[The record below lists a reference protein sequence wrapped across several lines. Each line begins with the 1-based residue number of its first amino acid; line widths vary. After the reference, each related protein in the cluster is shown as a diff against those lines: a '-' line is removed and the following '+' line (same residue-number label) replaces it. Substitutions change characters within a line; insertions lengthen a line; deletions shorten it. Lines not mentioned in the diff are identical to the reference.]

1 MFKITRQFFWFNQ
14 LKKDFLVDFSYKIT
28 FFGQF
33 FGIFLTAAS
42 FFFIS
47 EIFINTKSDHLEAFN
62 YDYFIFA
69 TIGIAIL
76 DIVIT
81 IMRSLTQ
88 SLREAQ
94 SFGYVEILLI
104 SKIKPGYIFLCVAI
118 YPFLKGVIKFI
129 LYLFLIQTLSNNS
142 FLFSSIMISFFLFL
156 VMLIPFL
163 ALSYLSVSFVLY
175 FKQSDPIN
183 LFINILISVFSGII
197 YPVTVLPVFMQNIS
211 NYIPLTNQLNS
222 VRQVLINNSLDEYIY
237 SNLFFIHLFSSILF
251 LLLCIHIFNIS
262 IYAVKKKGTIGTY

>member
-1 MFKITRQFFWFNQ
+1 MFKLSRRFFWFNQ
-14 LKKDFLVDFSYKIT
+14 LKKDFLVDYSYKIT

-42 FFFIS
+42 FYFIS

-94 SFGYVEILLI
+94 SFGYVEFLFI
-104 SKIKPGYIFLCVAI
+104 SKIKPGYIFLCAAI
-118 YPFLKGVIKFI
+118 YPFLKGIIKFI
-129 LYLFLIQTLSNNS
+129 LYVLLIQILSDHS
-142 FLFSSIMISFFLFL
+142 FLFSSIIISFFLFL

-183 LFINILISVFSGII
+183 FFINIIISVFSGII

-211 NYIPLTNQLNS
+211 NFIPLTNQLNS
-222 VRQVLINNSLDEYIY
+222 ARQVLINNSFDQYIY
-237 SNLFFIHLFSSILF
+237 STLFFIHLSFSILF
-251 LLLCIHIFNIS
+251 LLLCIHIFKIS
-262 IYAVKKKGTIGTY
+262 IYAVKRKGTIGTY

>member
-1 MFKITRQFFWFNQ
+1 MFKLNRSFFWFSQ
-14 LKKDFLVDFSYKIT
+14 LKKDFLVDYSYKIT
-28 FFGQF
+28 FFSQF

-47 EIFINTKSDHLEAFN
+47 EIFVNTKSDHLKAFN

-94 SFGYVEILLI
+94 SFGYVEILFI
-104 SKIKPGYIFLCVAI
+104 SKIKPGYIFLCAAI

-129 LYLFLIQTLSNNS
+129 LYLLLIQTLSNHS

-183 LFINILISVFSGII
+183 FFINIILSVFSGII
-197 YPVTVLPVFMQNIS
+197 YPVTVLPLFMQNIA
-211 NYIPLTNQLNS
+211 NYIPLTKQLNS
-222 VRQVLINNSLDEYIY
+222 TRQVLINNFLDPYIY
-237 SNLFFIHLFSSILF
+237 SHLFFMHLFLSIFF
-251 LLLCIHIFNIS
+251 LLLCFSVFQIS
-262 IYAVKKKGTIGTY
+262 IYAVKKNGTIGTY

>member
-1 MFKITRQFFWFNQ
+1 MFKLNRSFFWFSQ
-14 LKKDFLVDFSYKIT
+14 LKKDFLVDYSYKIT
-28 FFGQF
+28 FFSQF

-47 EIFINTKSDHLEAFN
+47 EIFVNTKSDHLKAFN

-94 SFGYVEILLI
+94 SFGYVEILFI
-104 SKIKPGYIFLCVAI
+104 SKIKPGYIFLCAAI

-129 LYLFLIQTLSNNS
+129 LSPFNSNIEQSFFSIFVNYDFVLFIFSYANS
-142 FLFSSIMISFFLFL
+142 ISSIIIF
-156 VMLIPFL
+156 
-163 ALSYLSVSFVLY
+163 VSIFCFV
-175 FKQSDPIN
+175 F
-183 LFINILISVFSGII
+183 
-197 YPVTVLPVFMQNIS
+197 
-211 NYIPLTNQLNS
+211 
-222 VRQVLINNSLDEYIY
+222 
-237 SNLFFIHLFSSILF
+237 
-251 LLLCIHIFNIS
+251 
-262 IYAVKKKGTIGTY
+262 

>member
-94 SFGYVEILLI
+94 SFGYVEILFI

-237 SNLFFIHLFSSILF
+237 STLFFIHLFSSILF